1 MKIIAGHGVINPD
14 DVRSNLQLDLP
25 GEGPDLNLP
34 DGIAY
39 VPLINSHDHLVG
51 NWVPKAGDKRPYPN
65 SHIWVEDMKQ
75 SFSFRE
81 RNQYWLNDGSFDLLQ
96 PTAHSVAKLG
106 AYKNLFSG
114 CGIVHDH
121 GPNQQD
127 AYYDPMPIIVP
138 KRFRQCHSITLGN
151 W

>member
-51 NWVPKAGDKRPYPN
+51 NWVPKAGDKRPYLN
-65 SHIWVEDMKQ
+65 SYLGGRHEAILQLPRTQ
-75 SFSFRE
+75 SILAE
-81 RNQYWLNDGSFDLLQ
+81 R
-96 PTAHSVAKLG
+96 
-106 AYKNLFSG
+106 
-114 CGIVHDH
+114 
-121 GPNQQD
+121 
-127 AYYDPMPIIVP
+127 
-138 KRFRQCHSITLGN
+138 RQL
-151 W
+151 